1 MKLKR
6 ANTNAQPIGL
16 DIGTNTIKMAQLRF
30 DQDTYELIAAGQANT
45 PDSQGVQN
53 SSYYKKLTE
62 IIGQL
67 HRSSGF
73 KGRSCVLAIPARDTF
88 LRHLKMAN
96 TPDGDINSAL
106 ESEFAGKLPYPVEE
120 AIIQHVVAGEIYD
133 DGEAKQE
140 IIAVAANRK
149 TVEAYLKAINK
160 AGLEVVGVN
169 IEACAIVECF
179 SRLFQRTAD
188 SGRTTLFID
197 IGASSTQVVLSHGP
211 GLAFAHNLKRG
222 AMQLDQALVKAL
234 NITPEKARQLRLDMV
249 NKPKGAPEVSS
260 EQLYRLMDEEL
271 ELLTEELT
279 QCLRY
284 YESAFPN
291 RSIERA
297 IFVGGQACDKRLCQ
311 VIAQRLNLPAQIGD
325 PLLRFNCGDGVGSE
339 LDLGD
344 DKPHPA
350 LAVAVGLSLG
360 ANTAA

>member
-1 MKLKR
+1 MKLKL
-6 ANTNAQPIGL
+6 ATSNARPIGL
-16 DIGTNTIKMAQLRF
+16 DIGTSMVKMAQLRF
-30 DQDTYELIAAGQANT
+30 AQDTYEIVGVGQAEI
-45 PDSQGVQN
+45 PDSLVTQN
-53 SSYYKKLTE
+53 AAYYKKLSE

-67 HRSSGF
+67 HRSQGF
-73 KGRSCVLAIPARDTF
+73 RGKNCVLAIPARDTF

-96 TPDGDINSAL
+96 TPDGDINGAL
-106 ESEFAGKLPYPVEE
+106 LSEFAGKLPYPVEE

-222 AMQLDQALVKAL
+222 AMQLDQALEKAL
-234 NITPEKARQLRLDMV
+234 DISAEKAHEMRLGMT
-249 NKPKGAPEVSS
+249 NKTNAIPEVSPD
-260 EQLYRLMDEEL
+260 QIYRLLDEPL
-271 ELLTEELT
+271 GLLTEELT

-291 RSIERA
+291 RTIERA

-325 PLLRFNCGDGVGSE
+325 PLLRFTYAEGADTGLE
-339 LDLGD
+339 LGD

-360 ANTAA
+360 ATAA

>member
-1 MKLKR
+1 MKLKL
-6 ANTNAQPIGL
+6 ANTNARPIGV
-16 DIGTNTIKMAQLRF
+16 DIGTSTLKMAQLRF
-30 DQDTYELIAAGQANT
+30 SQDTYELVGVGQAKI
-45 PDSQGVQN
+45 PESFVEQN
-53 SSYYKKLTE
+53 SGYYKKLSE
-62 IIGQL
+62 IISQL
-67 HRSSGF
+67 HRSQGF
-73 KGRSCVLAIPARDTF
+73 RGKDCVLAIPARDTF

-96 TPDGDINSAL
+96 TPDGDINAAL
-106 ESEFAGKLPYPVEE
+106 MAEFAGKLPYPVED
-120 AIIQHVVAGEIYD
+120 AIIQHVVAGDIYD

-140 IIAVAANRK
+140 IIAVAAHRK
-149 TVEAYLKAINK
+149 TVETYLKAINK

-188 SGRTTLFID
+188 NGRTTLFID

-234 NITPEKARQLRLDMV
+234 DISKEEARQVRLDMV
-249 NKPKGAPEVSS
+249 EKHSESS
-260 EQLYRLMDEEL
+260 EFDPEQLYRFLDEPL
-271 ELLTEELT
+271 ALLSEELT

-311 VIAQRLNLPAQIGD
+311 IIAQRLNLPAQIGD
-325 PLLRFNCGDGVGSE
+325 PLLRFNCADGVGVDM
-339 LDLGD
+339 DLGD

-360 ANTAA
+360 ATAA